1 MTHRDGTSGLGVT
14 FQPVQNKRLQHQLG
28 ISQVPGA
35 ILFKGFKE
43 FRIEAI
49 GSLNGQG
56 PVGALGGLC
65 WFGSFGHNEQSL
77 QGRRSL
83 GKLCIRPC
91 HAKVKMSA
99 WVHCALWATP
109 SCGPAAGLG
118 GRGHGPLRRDRDGR
132 RCGGPTSRNNG
143 RVALP
148 PFDVGG
154 ELQVAPPATEACGL
168 CHGRQQPRCPRH
180 ISV

>member
-1 MTHRDGTSGLGVT
+1 MPQRQVAAGGSVT
-14 FQPVQNKRLQHQLG
+14 FQPVQNQSFQHQLG
-28 ISQVPGA
+28 IGQMAGT
-35 ILFKGFKE
+35 ILLKGFKE
-43 FRIEAI
+43 FGVEAI

-56 PVGALGGLC
+56 PVGALGGLY
-65 WFGSFGHNEQSL
+65 WVVSFGHNEQSL

-99 WVHCALWATP
+99 WVHCTP
-109 SCGPAAGLG
+109 FHRAGLRLVLVG
-118 GRGHGPLRRDRDGR
+118 LATTPCDGI
-132 RCGGPTSRNNG
+132 G
-143 RVALP
+143 RVACVAVP
-148 PFDVGG
+148 QATITAAYRSRPFYEGG

-168 CHGRQQPRCPRH
+168 CHGRQQPRGPRH